1 MDKKN
6 LIVMIARDNA
16 GYGAWIENCPGV
28 YGEGNTVQE
37 VKKELLEG
45 LDLFLE
51 YNKKENLPE
60 ILRGEYGI
68 KYCFDIPSFL
78 EYYSGVFTKAAL
90 ERITGINQKQ
100 IGHYMSGYRNP
111 SKKTIARIDNALQ
124 QLAGEL
130 SQVRLAV

>member
-1 MDKKN
+1 
-6 LIVMIARDNA
+6 MIARDDA

-45 LDLFLE
+45 LDFFIE

-60 ILRGEYGI
+60 ILRGEYDI
-68 KYCFDIPSFL
+68 RYCFDIPSFL

-100 IGHYMSGYRNP
+100 IGHYVSGYRNP
-111 SKKTIARIDNALQ
+111 SKKTIEKIDNALHRFSDD
-124 QLAGEL
+124 L
-130 SQVRLAV
+130 SRVCLSV